1 MNILKDMNKI
11 KIFILI
17 KTLKVISKALQLNSI
32 NNLLLERLIF
42 IYFSN
47 SIIIALTF
55 HFISVQNIE
64 K

>member
-17 KTLKVISKALQLNSI
+17 KTLKIISKALQLNSI

-55 HFISVQNIE
+55 HFISVQNI
-64 K
+64 KK

>member
-1 MNILKDMNKI
+1 MNKI

>member
-17 KTLKVISKALQLNSI
+17 KTLKIISKALQLNSI

>member
-1 MNILKDMNKI
+1 MNKI

-17 KTLKVISKALQLNSI
+17 KTLISKALQLNSI

>member
-1 MNILKDMNKI
+1 MNKI

-42 IYFSN
+42 IYSSN